1 MLVSFLNVFVMFISN
16 FSLLWLLRGGVKGI
30 CDCGFGIWV
39 IIVGFW
45 VFFDS
50 VSI

>member
-1 MLVSFLNVFVMFISN
+1 MLVSFFNVFVMFISN

-30 CDCGFGIWV
+30 CDCGVGIWV

-45 VFFDS
+45 VFFGS